1 MHWDDSF
8 YILEVFFTMF
18 SVLQP
23 AKTAE
28 LRQPGSFAHAV
39 KIGGIYIYVYIYK
52 LDVCMNIW
60 CFKKRC
66 MFNQ

>member
-39 KIGGIYIYVYIYK
+39 KIGGISIPYPQVSPEM
-52 LDVCMNIW
+52 DFQGSNIV
-60 CFKKRC
+60 FGT
-66 MFNQ
+66 